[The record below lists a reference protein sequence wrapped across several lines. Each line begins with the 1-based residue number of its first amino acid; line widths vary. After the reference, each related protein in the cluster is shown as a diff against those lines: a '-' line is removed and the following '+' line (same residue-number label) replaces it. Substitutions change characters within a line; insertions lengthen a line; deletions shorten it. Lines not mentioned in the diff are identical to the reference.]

1 MVETMLWFTLYL
13 LVIAA
18 LATWRSRHD
27 ALRRR
32 KHTGQGPALA
42 PRARMAHARPTYR
55 YRSSRLWPRRA
66 GAARHP
72 HSALR

>member
-18 LATWRSRHD
+18 LATWRSHHD

-32 KHTGQGPALA
+32 KQKGQGPAFV
-42 PRARMAHARPTYR
+42 PARMARVRPTHR
-55 YRSSRLWPRRA
+55 YRSPRLWPRRA

-72 HSALR
+72 HTALR